1 MVLEVDG
8 SVWFFAYK
16 RNDVSMPRKNIER
29 CHAAVKLFQDTM
41 ATSPNIQFMGIH
53 VHYLYGIDKKLTD
66 QDKLE
71 KREKRN
77 LKLVELTKHISALRN
92 SNGGY
97 LLVHIV
103 GLIPNEN
110 YLGAFDEFAD
120 DTLYKMIED
129 GRMFESVY
137 KKARLS
143 EAEGCNQF
151 HDFISIFVTK
161 GTEFSTADFK
171 TKISLDWGII
181 TPLPITMKR
190 FVVEQNNCNHIHRE
204 EIDFKFNGDFETISQ
219 LQEKRDLQL
228 KGFMENKLKVDWKL
242 LSGYEKARTV
252 WDDFRLREYVS
263 AFTKNKRGG
272 SFLLGIGE
280 KEKGND
286 VYKSKDLIVQGVPLE
301 DENEFR
307 GYLEELVHDESL
319 VCDFKG
325 HTDVNWDIMEVKCTL
340 VPPRYVQ
347 SSTTRGPHTTQYY
360 IVEVLVRPINGV
372 AFYDKKGPVSC
383 RIINNICTP
392 VDVKTWF
399 EKIAM
404 PTQSSL

>member
-1 MVLEVDG
+1 MTC
-8 SVWFFAYK
+8 
-16 RNDVSMPRKNIER
+16 NNQVSGP
-29 CHAAVKLFQDTM
+29 DT
-41 ATSPNIQFMGIH
+41 PIQFMGIH
-53 VHYLYGIDKKLTD
+53 VRYLYGIDRNLTD
-66 QDKLE
+66 
-71 KREKRN
+71 REKIEKKKKRS
-77 LKLVELTKHISALRN
+77 LKLFELTRHISALRN

-103 GLIPNEN
+103 GLTQNEN
-110 YLGAFDEFAD
+110 YIGAFDEFAD

-137 KKARLS
+137 KKARLC

-171 TKISLDWGII
+171 TKISLDWEII
-181 TPLPITMKR
+181 NPLPITMKR
-190 FVVEQNNCNHIHRE
+190 FVVEQNNWNPIHHE

-228 KGFMENKLKVDWKL
+228 KGFIENKLGVDWKS
-242 LSGYEKARTV
+242 LSGYNKARTV

-263 AFTKNKRGG
+263 AFTKNKQGG

-280 KEKGND
+280 KDKSNG

-307 GYLEELVHDESL
+307 GYLKELVHDESL

-325 HTDVNWDIMEVKCTL
+325 HTDRKLDIMNVKCTL
-340 VPPRYVQ
+340 VPSEYVQ
-347 SSTTRGPHTTQYY
+347 SSTTHGSQTRQYY
-360 IVEVLVRPINGV
+360 IVEVLVRPIKGV
-372 AFYDKKGPVSC
+372 AFYDKHGPVSC

-404 PTQSSL
+404 PTQTSF